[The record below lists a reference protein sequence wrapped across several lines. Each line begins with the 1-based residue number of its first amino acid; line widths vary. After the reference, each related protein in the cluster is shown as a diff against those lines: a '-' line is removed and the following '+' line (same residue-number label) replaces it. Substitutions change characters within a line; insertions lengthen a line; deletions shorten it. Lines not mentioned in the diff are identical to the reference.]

1 MFLIALR
8 LQKLMKFFFFL
19 NKKESRPHGWFSFC
33 QNLYTEVYKMILLYQ
48 DTSKLTH
55 VLVRVVILLSRMVSL
70 LSVPLQQSLLDL
82 ALQVLFESQCIYL
95 N

>member
-1 MFLIALR
+1 
-8 LQKLMKFFFFL
+8 
-19 NKKESRPHGWFSFC
+19 
-33 QNLYTEVYKMILLYQ
+33 MILLYQ

-82 ALQVLFESQCIYL
+82 ALQVLFETQCIYL